1 MSATR
6 PRPAITV
13 LCSLSPHPKN
23 RKISNIWILSLQL
36 TYFCWCSARSKAN
49 VITVIIITVEVSSVQ
64 RNVYVLVDKSWS
76 VSLSNKDIRES
87 GFRNPRNFRLSRIPN
102 TAQGIWNP
110 WNPVFLESGL
120 QLKESG
126 IAFASGIRNPK
137 LHWQNPE
144 SNTWNPGKKKRFKP
158 VKATSLAS
166 CFSDYLWLIKTISI
180 QAD

>member
-144 SNTWNPGKKKRFKP
+144 SNTWNPGKKKGSNRWKRHHWPHVFQI
-158 VKATSLAS
+158 TY
-166 CFSDYLWLIKTISI
+166 D
-180 QAD
+180 